1 MNRNIKE
8 LSKQLEKYGLN
19 TDEIHRKD
27 IKKLVKFINA
37 LNITD
42 KNSLTQDKI
51 QSMLENIK
59 HNIQNNQPKKK
70 QKIGRN
76 EKCICESGLK
86 YKKCCG
92 VL

>member
-19 TDEIHRKD
+19 TDEIDRKD

-51 QSMLENIK
+51 QSILENIQHK
-59 HNIQNNQPKKK
+59 IQNNQPKKK

-92 VL
+92 KV